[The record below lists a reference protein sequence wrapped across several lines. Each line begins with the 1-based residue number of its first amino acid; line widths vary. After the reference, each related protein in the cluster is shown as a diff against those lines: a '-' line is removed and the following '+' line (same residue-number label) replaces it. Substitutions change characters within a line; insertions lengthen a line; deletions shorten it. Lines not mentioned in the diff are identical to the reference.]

1 MATLKETIKE
11 KQRIFICGIPLIE
24 KCVYDVSTQQQKTT
38 LQFRPPLSESPKSS
52 TVEGP
57 PSPTPGG
64 NEHAKLDQQDTFRG
78 IKDFLTSNTSVVIFI
93 GSVLVLI
100 LAYCSIQYIAILNC
114 PEKLRLDKSEDSL
127 RQYQAK
133 LNEMERALNMTRQQN
148 EKLNKDV
155 AEITA
160 SKDGFARYACTIKS
174 RFYQGGGGGRLHRVT
189 N

>member
-1 MATLKETIKE
+1 MLAH
-11 KQRIFICGIPLIE
+11 
-24 KCVYDVSTQQQKTT
+24 STKTT
-38 LQFRPPLSESPKSS
+38 LQFRPPLSESPKVLRSKAA
-52 TVEGP
+52 
-57 PSPTPGG
+57 SPTPGG

-78 IKDFLTSNTSVVIFI
+78 MKDFLTSNTSVVISI

-133 LNEMERALNMTRQQN
+133 MNEMERALNTTRQQN

-160 SKDGFARYACTIKS
+160 SKDGFARYACRIKS
-174 RFYQGGGGGRLHRVT
+174 CFYQGGDDYIVLQIKQFEIKVSCSFIRTVSVCDWVVFQIFI
-189 N
+189 

>member
-24 KCVYDVSTQQQKTT
+24 KCVYDVGK
-38 LQFRPPLSESPKSS
+38 PPSGSCESS
-52 TVEGP
+52 TEDKR
-57 PSPTPGG
+57 
-64 NEHAKLDQQDTFRG
+64 AKPDQQDQSG
-78 IKDFLTSNTSVVIFI
+78 GLKDFLTSNTSVVISI

-100 LAYCSIQYIAILNC
+100 LAYCTIQYIAILNC

-133 LNEMERALNMTRQQN
+133 LNEMERALNTTRQQN

-160 SKDGFARYACTIKS
+160 SKDGFARYACRIKS
-174 RFYQGGGGGRLHRVT
+174 CFYQGGTITSCYKLNNLKLKFHVPL
-189 N
+189 